1 MLKKV
6 DESNDIG
13 VYFKIRDLD
22 RTYCDK
28 VGVVSDVSELMVFV
42 KSLLDKY
49 SKVKSNKIECSY
61 KEPYLVVD
69 YGASNAFYLCSN
81 VVEV

>member
-6 DESNDIG
+6 DESNDIE

-22 RTYCDK
+22 RTYVDK
-28 VGVVSDVSELMVFV
+28 VGVVSDVSELMSFV
-42 KSLLDKY
+42 KGLLDKY

-61 KEPYLVVD
+61 KEPYLVFD

>member
-1 MLKKV
+1 MFKKI
-6 DESNDIG
+6 DESNDIE

-28 VGVVSDVSELMVFV
+28 VGVVSDASELMGFV
-42 KSLLDKY
+42 KGLLDKY
-49 SKVKSNKIECSY
+49 SKVKSSKIECSY

>member
-1 MLKKV
+1 MLKKI
-6 DESNDIG
+6 DENSNIE
-13 VYFKIRDLD
+13 VYFKIKDLD

-28 VGVVSDVSELMVFV
+28 VGVVTDVSELEGFIRGMQE
-42 KSLLDKY
+42 KY
-49 SKVKSNKIECSY
+49 SKVKSNKLECSY
-61 KEPYLVVD
+61 KEPYLVFD

>member
-1 MLKKV
+1 MLKKI
-6 DESNDIG
+6 DESNDIE

-28 VGVVSDVSELMVFV
+28 VGAVSDVSELMGFV
-42 KSLLDKY
+42 KGLLDKY

-69 YGASNAFYLCSN
+69 YGASNAYYLCSN

>member
-6 DESNDIG
+6 DESTDIE

-22 RTYCDK
+22 RTYCDR
-28 VGVVSDVSELMVFV
+28 VGVVSDVSELMDFV

-81 VVEV
+81 VIEV

>member
-6 DESNDIG
+6 DESNDIE

-28 VGVVSDVSELMVFV
+28 VGVVSDVSELMGFV
-42 KSLLDKY
+42 SGLLDKY

>member
-6 DESNDIG
+6 DESNEIE

-22 RTYCDK
+22 RTYCDR
-28 VGVVSDVSELMVFV
+28 VGVVSDVSELMGFV
-42 KSLLDKY
+42 KGLLDKY

-61 KEPYLVVD
+61 KEPYLVFD

>member
-6 DESNDIG
+6 DESNDIE

-28 VGVVSDVSELMVFV
+28 VGVVSDVSELMGFV

>member
-6 DESNDIG
+6 DESNDIE

-22 RTYCDK
+22 RTYCDI
-28 VGVVSDVSELMVFV
+28 VGVVSDVSELMGFV
-42 KSLLDKY
+42 KGLLDKY

-61 KEPYLVVD
+61 KEPYLVFD

-81 VVEV
+81 VVEL

>member
-6 DESNDIG
+6 DESNDIE

-22 RTYCDK
+22 RTYCDR
-28 VGVVSDVSELMVFV
+28 VGVVSDVSELMGFV
-42 KSLLDKY
+42 NGLLDKY

>member
-6 DESNDIG
+6 DESNDIE

-22 RTYCDK
+22 RTYCDR
-28 VGVVSDVSELMVFV
+28 VGVVSDVSELMGFV

>member
-6 DESNDIG
+6 DESNDIE

-81 VVEV
+81 LVEG

>member
-6 DESNDIG
+6 DESNDIE

-28 VGVVSDVSELMVFV
+28 VGVVSDASELMSFV

>member
-6 DESNDIG
+6 DESNDIEI
-13 VYFKIRDLD
+13 YFKIRDLD

-28 VGVVSDVSELMVFV
+28 VGVVSDVSELMGFV
-42 KSLLDKY
+42 SGLLDKY

>member
-6 DESNDIG
+6 DESNDIE

-28 VGVVSDVSELMVFV
+28 VGVVSDVSDLMVFV

>member
-6 DESNDIG
+6 DESNDIE

-22 RTYCDK
+22 RTYCDR
-28 VGVVSDVSELMVFV
+28 VGVVSDVSELMGFV
-42 KSLLDKY
+42 KGLLDKY
-49 SKVKSNKIECSY
+49 SKVKSNKIECRY
-61 KEPYLVVD
+61 KEPYLVFD

-81 VVEV
+81 VVVL

>member
-6 DESNDIG
+6 DESNDIE

-28 VGVVSDVSELMVFV
+28 VGVVSDVSELMDFV
-42 KSLLDKY
+42 KGLLDKY
-49 SKVKSNKIECSY
+49 SKVKSSKIECSY

>member
-1 MLKKV
+1 MLKKI
-6 DESNDIG
+6 DESNDIE

>member
-6 DESNDIG
+6 DESNDIE

-22 RTYCDK
+22 RTYCDR
-28 VGVVSDVSELMVFV
+28 VGVVSDVSELMGFV
-42 KSLLDKY
+42 KGLLDKY
-49 SKVKSNKIECSY
+49 SKLKSNKIECSY

>member
-6 DESNDIG
+6 DESNDIE
-13 VYFKIRDLD
+13 VYFKIRDLG

-28 VGVVSDVSELMVFV
+28 VGVVSDVSELMGFV
-42 KSLLDKY
+42 KGLLDKY

-61 KEPYLVVD
+61 KEPYLVFD

>member
-6 DESNDIG
+6 DESNDIE

-28 VGVVSDVSELMVFV
+28 VGVVSDVSELMSFV
-42 KSLLDKY
+42 SGLLDKY
-49 SKVKSNKIECSY
+49 SKVKSSKIECSY
-61 KEPYLVVD
+61 KEPYLVVN
-69 YGASNAFYLCSN
+69 YGVSNAFYLCSN

>member
-1 MLKKV
+1 MLKKI
-6 DESNDIG
+6 DESNDIE

-28 VGVVSDVSELMVFV
+28 VGVISDVSELMGFV
-42 KSLLDKY
+42 KGLLDKY
-49 SKVKSNKIECSY
+49 SKVKSSKLECSY

-69 YGASNAFYLCSN
+69 YGATNAYYLCSN

>member
-6 DESNDIG
+6 DESNDIE

-28 VGVVSDVSELMVFV
+28 VGVVSDVSELMGFV

-61 KEPYLVVD
+61 KESYLVVD

>member
-6 DESNDIG
+6 DESNDIE
-13 VYFKIRDLD
+13 VYFKIRGLD

-28 VGVVSDVSELMVFV
+28 VGVVSDVSELMGFV

>member
-1 MLKKV
+1 MFKKV
-6 DESNDIG
+6 DESNDIE

-28 VGVVSDVSELMVFV
+28 VGVVSDVSELMGFV

>member
-6 DESNDIG
+6 DESNDIE

-22 RTYCDK
+22 RTYFDK
-28 VGVVSDVSELMVFV
+28 VGVVSDVSELMGFV

>member
-1 MLKKV
+1 MLKKI
-6 DESNDIG
+6 DESNDIE

-28 VGVVSDVSELMVFV
+28 VGIVSDVSELMVFV

>member
-6 DESNDIG
+6 DESNDIE

-22 RTYCDK
+22 RTYCDR
-28 VGVVSDVSELMVFV
+28 VGVVSDVSELMGFV
-42 KSLLDKY
+42 KGLLDKY

-61 KEPYLVVD
+61 KELYLVFD

>member
-6 DESNDIG
+6 DESNDIE

-28 VGVVSDVSELMVFV
+28 VGVVSDVSELMGFV
-42 KSLLDKY
+42 KVY
-49 SKVKSNKIECSY
+49 
-61 KEPYLVVD
+61 
-69 YGASNAFYLCSN
+69 
-81 VVEV
+81 

>member
-1 MLKKV
+1 MLKKI
-6 DESNDIG
+6 DESNDIE

-28 VGVVSDVSELMVFV
+28 VGIVSDVSELMGFV

>member
-6 DESNDIG
+6 DESNDIE

-28 VGVVSDVSELMVFV
+28 VGVVSDVSELMGYV

-49 SKVKSNKIECSY
+49 SKVKSSKIECSY

>member
-6 DESNDIG
+6 DESNDIE

-28 VGVVSDVSELMVFV
+28 VGVVSDVSELMGFV
-42 KSLLDKY
+42 KGLLDKY

>member
-6 DESNDIG
+6 DESNDIE
-13 VYFKIRDLD
+13 VYFKMRDLD

-28 VGVVSDVSELMVFV
+28 VGVVSDVSELMGYV

-49 SKVKSNKIECSY
+49 SKVKSSKIECSY

>member
-6 DESNDIG
+6 DESNDIE

-28 VGVVSDVSELMVFV
+28 VGVVSDVSELMIFV

-49 SKVKSNKIECSY
+49 SKVKSDKIECSY

>member
-1 MLKKV
+1 MLKKI
-6 DESNDIG
+6 DESNDIE

-28 VGVVSDVSELMVFV
+28 VGVVSDVSELMGFV
-42 KSLLDKY
+42 KGLLDKY
-49 SKVKSNKIECSY
+49 SRVKSNKIECSY

-69 YGASNAFYLCSN
+69 YGATNAYYLCSN

>member
-6 DESNDIG
+6 DESNDIE

-49 SKVKSNKIECSY
+49 SKVKSDKIECSY

>member
-1 MLKKV
+1 MLKKI
-6 DESNDIG
+6 DESNDIE

-28 VGVVSDVSELMVFV
+28 VGVVSDVSELMGFV
-42 KSLLDKY
+42 SGLLDKY

>member
-6 DESNDIG
+6 DESNDIE

-61 KEPYLVVD
+61 REPYLVVD

>member
-6 DESNDIG
+6 DESNDIE

-22 RTYCDK
+22 RTYCDR
-28 VGVVSDVSELMVFV
+28 VGVVSDVSELLGFV

>member
-1 MLKKV
+1 MLKKIN
-6 DESNDIG
+6 ESNDIE

-28 VGVVSDVSELMVFV
+28 VGVVSDVSELMGFV
-42 KSLLDKY
+42 KGLLDKY
-49 SKVKSNKIECSY
+49 SKVKSSKIECSY